1 MKKRISEIEQSNEIA
16 TIALSRTRIAIR
28 RLRLENSVLLERLEQ
43 RLVSLSENPESK
55 EDMSRPIPPVLTDDL
70 LNLKTARNGSAKS
83 KKPKASLSTSSTT
96 KKLARDPDLPKKP
109 MNAYWMFFE
118 KEKERMKAELEAK
131 SPEKS
136 TFDVSKTLTDMWK
149 SLSDDEKRPYQKLF
163 EEDRARY
170 QKEMSIFN
178 LRKDAET
185 SKSSEAVAEEQDLSE
200 AEAESAE
207 AQSNSEGERIKRQ
220 KLNPS
225 TNDTPETK
233 NEEMADEANSL

>member
-43 RLVSLSENPESK
+43 RLLSLSENPELK

-70 LNLKTARNGSAKS
+70 LNLKTVRNGTTKS
-83 KKPKASLSTSSTT
+83 KKLKASLNTSAST
-96 KKLARDPDLPKKP
+96 KKMARDPDLPKKP
-109 MNAYWMFFE
+109 MNAYWIFFE
-118 KEKERMKAELEAK
+118 KEKDRVKAELEAK
-131 SPEKS
+131 SPEKPTS
-136 TFDVSKTLTDMWK
+136 DVSKTLTDMWK
-149 SLSDDEKRPYQKLF
+149 ALSEEEKKPYQKLF

-178 LRKDAET
+178 LKKDAD
-185 SKSSEAVAEEQDLSE
+185 SKSSDAVSGEHNLSE
-200 AEAESAE
+200 TDEENAHNDNES
-207 AQSNSEGERIKRQ
+207 IKRQ

-225 TNDTPETK
+225 TKSTLDETPKETN
-233 NEEMADEANSL
+233 NEENSL